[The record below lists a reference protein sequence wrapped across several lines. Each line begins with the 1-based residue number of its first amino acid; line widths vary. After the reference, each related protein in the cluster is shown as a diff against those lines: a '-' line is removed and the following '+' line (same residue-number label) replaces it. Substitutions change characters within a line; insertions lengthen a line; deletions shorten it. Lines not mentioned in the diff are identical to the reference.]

1 MREQS
6 APAGRGRASGS
17 RQESARVKELSASIY
32 ARLDSQGE
40 PGSPA
45 LSAGVE
51 PLLDKVRKVRL
62 ELFPEEGE
70 VPPPPRKREVVR
82 QELTKTLDEM
92 EDVLEA
98 LLLAAPGGSPSDG
111 GTEG

>member
-1 MREQS
+1 MRELS
-6 APAGRGRASGS
+6 EPARRGGASRG
-17 RQESARVKELSASIY
+17 RQESALVKELAASIY

-40 PGSPA
+40 PGTPP

-70 VPPPPRKREVVR
+70 VAPPPRKREAIR
-82 QELTKTLDEM
+82 EELTKTLDET

-98 LLLAAPGGSPSDG
+98 LLLGVRGSLSDG
-111 GTEG
+111 GEEG

>member
-1 MREQS
+1 MRELS
-6 APAGRGRASGS
+6 EPTRRGGASRG
-17 RQESARVKELSASIY
+17 RQESALVKELAASIY

-40 PGSPA
+40 PSSPP

-51 PLLDKVRKVRL
+51 PLLDKVRKLRL

-70 VPPPPRKREVVR
+70 VPPPPRKREAVR
-82 QELTKTLDEM
+82 EELTKTLDET

-98 LLLAAPGGSPSDG
+98 LLLGVRGSLSHGGE
-111 GTEG
+111 EG

>member
-1 MREQS
+1 MRELS
-6 APAGRGRASGS
+6 APARRGGASGG
-17 RQESARVKELSASIY
+17 RQESTLVKELGASIY
-32 ARLDSQGE
+32 ARLGSPGE
-40 PGSPA
+40 PGSPP

-51 PLLDKVRKVRL
+51 PLLDKVRSVRL

-70 VPPPPRKREVVR
+70 VPPPPRKRTAVR
-82 QELTKTLDEM
+82 EELTKTLDET

-98 LLLAAPGGSPSDG
+98 LLLAVPGGSPSDG

>member
-1 MREQS
+1 MRELS
-6 APAGRGRASGS
+6 EPARLGGASRG
-17 RQESARVKELSASIY
+17 RQESALGKELAASIY

-40 PGSPA
+40 PGSPP

-70 VPPPPRKREVVR
+70 VAPPPRKREAVR
-82 QELTKTLDEM
+82 EELTKTLDEA

-98 LLLAAPGGSPSDG
+98 LLLGVRGSLSDG
-111 GTEG
+111 GEEG

>member
-1 MREQS
+1 MRELS
-6 APAGRGRASGS
+6 VPARRGRAPGS
-17 RQESARVKELSASIY
+17 RHESALVKELAASIY

-40 PGSPA
+40 EGSPA

-70 VPPPPRKREVVR
+70 EAPAPRKREVVR
-82 QELTKTLDEM
+82 AELTKTLDET

-98 LLLAAPGGSPSDG
+98 LLLAVPGGAPIDG

>member
-1 MREQS
+1 MRELS
-6 APAGRGRASGS
+6 APARRGRAPGG
-17 RQESARVKELSASIY
+17 RQESALVKELAAAIY
-32 ARLDSQGE
+32 ARLDSHGE
-40 PGSPA
+40 PGSTP

-70 VPPPPRKREVVR
+70 VPPPLRKRDVVCE
-82 QELTKTLDEM
+82 ELTKTLDET

-98 LLLAAPGGSPSDG
+98 LLLAVPGGSSSDG
-111 GTEG
+111 GSEG

>member
-1 MREQS
+1 MRELS
-6 APAGRGRASGS
+6 EPARRGGTSRG
-17 RQESARVKELSASIY
+17 RQESALVKELAASIH

-40 PGSPA
+40 PGSPP

-62 ELFPEEGE
+62 ELFPEEDE
-70 VPPPPRKREVVR
+70 VAPPPRKREAVR
-82 QELTKTLDEM
+82 EELTKTLDET

-98 LLLAAPGGSPSDG
+98 LLLGVRGSLSDRG
-111 GTEG
+111 EEG

>member
-1 MREQS
+1 MRELS
-6 APAGRGRASGS
+6 EPTRRGGASRS
-17 RQESARVKELSASIY
+17 RQESALVKELAASIY

-40 PGSPA
+40 PGSAP

-62 ELFPEEGE
+62 ELFPENGE
-70 VPPPPRKREVVR
+70 VPPAPRKREAVR
-82 QELTKTLDEM
+82 EELTKTLDEA

-98 LLLAAPGGSPSDG
+98 LLLVVRGSPVVDG
-111 GTEG
+111 GEEG

>member
-1 MREQS
+1 MRELS
-6 APAGRGRASGS
+6 EPARRGGASRG
-17 RQESARVKELSASIY
+17 RQESALVKGLAASIY

-40 PGSPA
+40 PGSPP

-70 VPPPPRKREVVR
+70 VAPPPRKREAVR
-82 QELTKTLDEM
+82 EELTKTLDET

-98 LLLAAPGGSPSDG
+98 LLLGVRGSLSDG
-111 GTEG
+111 GEEG